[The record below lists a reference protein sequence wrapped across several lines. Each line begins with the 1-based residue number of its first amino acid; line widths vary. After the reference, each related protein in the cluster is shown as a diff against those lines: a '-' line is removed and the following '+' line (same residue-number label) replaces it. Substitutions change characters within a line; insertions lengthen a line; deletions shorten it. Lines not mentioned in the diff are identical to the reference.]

1 MMGEDF
7 IHFIHPDDRLM
18 VLDRY
23 QRRMRGEKLP
33 KLYEVRM
40 LTKQGQTRWLKAGG
54 VPIKWNGRPANL
66 LFVTDIH
73 EQKQAEAELEQR
85 VAARTAELEVLN
97 QTLRDEIAQRE
108 RTERELRSH
117 RRRLRQMASEL
128 SLLEEMERRRIAADL
143 HDHIGQC
150 LAFTK
155 WKLKSALSK
164 SDPEAGRVALEET
177 LALIEDMA
185 RDVRSLTFEISPP
198 ILHELGLPE
207 ALEWLIEQYR
217 NQYRLEARFSANSHC
232 PDLGDEL
239 KMTLF
244 RGAREILMN
253 VVKHARIQGV
263 RVDARREGDR
273 FIIRVAD
280 QGPGFE
286 YQPDRLSTSA
296 SDGFGLFSI
305 RERLLS
311 LDGELDVDTSPGR
324 GTVVTL
330 AAPLPTTDDDP
341 HPGQS

>member
-1 MMGEDF
+1 
-7 IHFIHPDDRLM
+7 
-18 VLDRY
+18 
-23 QRRMRGEKLP
+23 
-33 KLYEVRM
+33 
-40 LTKQGQTRWLKAGG
+40 
-54 VPIKWNGRPANL
+54 
-66 LFVTDIH
+66 
-73 EQKQAEAELEQR
+73 
-85 VAARTAELEVLN
+85 
-97 QTLRDEIAQRE
+97 
-108 RTERELRSH
+108 
-117 RRRLRQMASEL
+117 
-128 SLLEEMERRRIAADL
+128 
-143 HDHIGQC
+143 
-150 LAFTK
+150 
-155 WKLKSALSK
+155 
-164 SDPEAGRVALEET
+164 
-177 LALIEDMA
+177 
-185 RDVRSLTFEISPP
+185 LTFEISPP